1 MSPFPGHVSI
11 VSRVDHVL
19 SKENMDEDRAC
30 ADQKIAAVICSTSC
44 ISHLWYAT
52 ERDRVQ
58 KNRYDESGIDTS
70 SNSGARG
77 WTSFKRNI
85 IYAIRSIKINGVE
98 INRSVCIHAQTARR
112 CRTRRV
118 HSSIRAQ
125 YGIDLPGSLHRN
137 KIPAILGR
145 YPLLGFFCRLN
156 IVPLDRD
163 NGTSNSS
170 NTDVVE
176 KVNFLVAASKHGGTS
191 VAEGSP

>member
-1 MSPFPGHVSI
+1 MHRILASLPSI
-11 VSRVDHVL
+11 AHRILASTY
-19 SKENMDEDRAC
+19 
-30 ADQKIAAVICSTSC
+30 QVIN
-44 ISHLWYAT
+44 
-52 ERDRVQ
+52 D
-58 KNRYDESGIDTS
+58 G
-70 SNSGARG
+70 
-77 WTSFKRNI
+77 
-85 IYAIRSIKINGVE
+85 
-98 INRSVCIHAQTARR
+98 
-112 CRTRRV
+112 
-118 HSSIRAQ
+118 AQ
-125 YGIDLPGSLHRN
+125 YGIDLPGSLHTN

>member
-1 MSPFPGHVSI
+1 MASHV
-11 VSRVDHVL
+11 
-19 SKENMDEDRAC
+19 N
-30 ADQKIAAVICSTSC
+30 AAM
-44 ISHLWYAT
+44 W
-52 ERDRVQ
+52 
-58 KNRYDESGIDTS
+58 
-70 SNSGARG
+70 
-77 WTSFKRNI
+77 
-85 IYAIRSIKINGVE
+85 
-98 INRSVCIHAQTARR
+98 
-112 CRTRRV
+112 
-118 HSSIRAQ
+118 AQ
-125 YGIDLPGSLHRN
+125 YGIDLPGSLHTN

>member
-1 MSPFPGHVSI
+1 MLRSAKRYF
-11 VSRVDHVL
+11 
-19 SKENMDEDRAC
+19 
-30 ADQKIAAVICSTSC
+30 AAIFKCNYGNDVAVAARHFCQICS
-44 ISHLWYAT
+44 
-52 ERDRVQ
+52 VK
-58 KNRYDESGIDTS
+58 KNR
-70 SNSGARG
+70 R
-77 WTSFKRNI
+77 
-85 IYAIRSIKINGVE
+85 
-98 INRSVCIHAQTARR
+98 H
-112 CRTRRV
+112 
-118 HSSIRAQ
+118 IRAQ
-125 YGIDLPGSLHRN
+125 YGIDLPGSLHTN